1 MTSKPKKAKKKSER
15 RRPGRVGRLHASV
28 EDELLALAG
37 GKSGDTGRWNRPRK
51 QKVSLYVDSEPLEWL
66 KSGGPGY
73 QTRINQILRRLMEEG
88 KKREG
93 KE

>member
-1 MTSKPKKAKKKSER
+1 MTSKAKKAKRKSGGK
-15 RRPGRVGRLHASV
+15 RPGRVGRLHASV

-37 GKSGDTGRWNRPRK
+37 GKGGGGRWNRPRK
-51 QKVSLYVDSEPLEWL
+51 QKVSLYLDSEPLEWL

-93 KE
+93 KK

>member
-1 MTSKPKKAKKKSER
+1 MTSKAKKAKKKSGR
-15 RRPGRVGRLHASV
+15 KRPGRIGRLHASV

-37 GKSGDTGRWNRPRK
+37 GNGGTGRWNRPRK
-51 QKVSLYVDSEPLEWL
+51 QKVSLYLDSEPLEWL